1 LSSVSEPRYFA
12 FLRAI
17 NTGGRRLTNEQL
29 LAPFRELGFTDV
41 AAYQAAGNVTF
52 RCTDPR
58 SVDEERIEAAL
69 ADAYGF
75 AVPTFVRTSG
85 DLRSIAAASPFT
97 AEERARTAGK
107 VQVSFLRTTATT
119 DVADRV
125 MALVPP
131 EDRVV
136 VDGRHWYWL
145 PVAGVSASTLPVGR
159 IEAELGV
166 MTMRTLGT
174 VERML
179 SRFAGP

>member
-1 LSSVSEPRYFA
+1 MSERRYFA

-17 NTGGRRLTNEQL
+17 NTGGRRLTNERM
-29 LAPFRELGFTDV
+29 LAPFRELGFRDV
-41 AAYQAAGNVTF
+41 AAYQAAGNITF
-52 RCTDPR
+52 RCNDPDA
-58 SVDEERIEAAL
+58 VDERRIEAAL

-75 AVPTFVRTSG
+75 AVPTFVRSAAEV
-85 DLRSIAAASPFT
+85 SAIADVEPFT

-107 VQVSFLRTTATT
+107 VQVSFLRTPATT
-119 DVADRV
+119 DATDRV

-145 PVAGVSASTLPVGR
+145 PVEGISASMLPVGR
-159 IEAELGV
+159 IEAELGE

-174 VERML
+174 VARM
-179 SRFAGP
+179 SSKFAS

>member
-1 LSSVSEPRYFA
+1 MSEPRYFA

-17 NTGGRRLTNEQL
+17 NTVGRRLTNERL
-29 LAPFRELGFTDV
+29 LAPFVELGFTDV

-52 RCTDPR
+52 RCNDPGA
-58 SVDEERIEAAL
+58 VDERRIEAAL

-85 DLRSIAAASPFT
+85 DVRAIAAASPFT
-97 AEERARTAGK
+97 AEELAGTAGK
-107 VQVSFLRTTATT
+107 VQVSFLRTAATT

-125 MALVPP
+125 MAFVPP

-136 VDGRHWYWL
+136 IDGRHWYWL
-145 PVAGVSASTLPVGR
+145 PVAGVSASMLPVGR
-159 IEAELGV
+159 IESLLGE

-174 VERML
+174 VARM
-179 SRFAGP
+179 SSKFAG

>member
-1 LSSVSEPRYFA
+1 M
-12 FLRAI
+12 RAI
-17 NTGGRRLTNEQL
+17 NTGGRRLTNERL
-29 LAPFRELGFTDV
+29 LAPFVELGFTDV

-52 RCTDPR
+52 RCNDPGA
-58 SVDEERIEAAL
+58 VDERRIEAAL

-85 DLRSIAAASPFT
+85 DVRAIAAASPFT
-97 AEERARTAGK
+97 AEELAGTAGK
-107 VQVSFLRTTATT
+107 VQVSFLRTAATT

-145 PVAGVSASTLPVGR
+145 PVAGVSASMLPVGR
-159 IEAELGV
+159 IESLLGE

-174 VERML
+174 VARM
-179 SRFAGP
+179 SSKFAG